1 LAGKADILLGN
12 YKVGGLSRYGLDYA
26 SLKAIY
32 PRLIYCSITGFGQSG
47 PYAAR
52 AGYDFLTQ
60 GMGGLMSVTGKPHG
74 SPGEGPV
81 KVGVALTDIMTD
93 MYATVSV
100 LAALAHRDRTGQGQ
114 HIVLALLDVQ
124 IASLANQASNFL
136 VGGDVP
142 QPMGNAHPNVVPYQD
157 YPTPDGFV
165 IIAVGNDT
173 QFAKLAATLGRPE
186 WANDER
192 FATNPERV
200 KHRDKLIAQ
209 LRSLTLSRTTADW
222 VTALEEAGVPCG
234 PINRIDQVFA
244 DPHVQSRGM
253 RVEMDHP
260 LAGRIPLV
268 ANPIRMSETPI
279 EYRRPPPTLGE
290 HTDAV
295 LSEWLE
301 LSPKAIASL
310 RAKKVV

>member
-1 LAGKADILLGN
+1 
-12 YKVGGLSRYGLDYA
+12 
-26 SLKAIY
+26 
-32 PRLIYCSITGFGQSG
+32 
-47 PYAAR
+47 
-52 AGYDFLTQ
+52 
-60 GMGGLMSVTGKPHG
+60 M
-74 SPGEGPV
+74 
-81 KVGVALTDIMTD
+81 
-93 MYATVSV
+93 
-100 LAALAHRDRTGQGQ
+100 
-114 HIVLALLDVQ
+114 
-124 IASLANQASNFL
+124 
-136 VGGDVP
+136 
-142 QPMGNAHPNVVPYQD
+142 
-157 YPTPDGFV
+157 

-173 QFAKLAATLGRPE
+173 QFAKLSATLGRPE